1 MVGSFS
7 KTLPIKV
14 FLANSQTLFSHELAA
29 FVAKP
34 LMQGNAFVA
43 KPLMQGNAFTAKPL
57 MQGNAFVAKPL
68 MQGNA
73 FTAKPLMQGNAFTA
87 KPLIRFAHATVLH
100 ARCDLQCKEMY
111 GYVFGK

>member
-29 FVAKP
+29 FV
-34 LMQGNAFVA
+34 
-43 KPLMQGNAFTAKPL
+43 AKPL